1 MMDFKNNIRLGIE
14 FDTKNNIE
22 NKLKNLVQGLDNKKI
37 NLEFNL
43 KNNEASKTLENLNK
57 LLEEF
62 QQKAEKGI
70 TLGDANN
77 AISGVLNNL
86 TSLNNE
92 LQKTT
97 SIKYNDGTGKM
108 VSEIAQGIGQIK
120 KQTEVFDDSGK
131 SISQIAPTIVTNYSK
146 ITDSINSLSNA
157 KKQLNALES
166 NGFVDKN
173 TINNLRN
180 SLDFDSIKSDGN
192 LKNLLNQVKELTNTE
207 SKIIDFSNK
216 LITLKSTMANLTD
229 DKFKNVLN
237 IQQFE
242 QIIQKINEAQ
252 SELKYF
258 DGTNLN
264 GLKEQFNSLN
274 NITSKFIETTNKS
287 KKVED
292 EAIKDKVNMYKQM
305 FDNIKKVEDENE
317 LLISKIENG
326 KNKSELKSKNT
337 DRKDELKQVE
347 AINKALEEEYILKQ
361 KNKQQEKENT
371 INNSNSAYGEV
382 NKLLTEEYSIKK
394 KLISAEG
401 EYKAKLEESLITNRL
416 LLNEQNN
423 KIKNDNL
430 YNSQKNADIDK
441 QRTKLNEQLNISKA
455 KFKDEN
461 ISNLTKDIEKTIL
474 ELTKMK
480 KEFGTALPSG
490 FIDDTNKKLNELKNN
505 LKNTS
510 GANFNGIKDSL
521 NNVKTSISQ
530 TNSETK
536 QFVNSLKEA
545 NNANFFSNINNFL
558 AKAGLFYGISQVIGE
573 IKNQLKDASEYTL
586 SMDKAF
592 SNMQMITG
600 KSKSE
605 IGNLV
610 NDYKELGK
618 QLHTT
623 NLDMMAGMEEVTRAG
638 FEGNEGKSVMEAS
651 ILGSKISGQDTGTT
665 TQQLIAIK
673 NAFDMTGE
681 SMNHVV
687 DIISKMDN
695 VSATSF
701 AEIATAI
708 QRTAYSAQEAGTPF
722 DNLVTYIT
730 TVSEKTRKSA
740 ETIGESFKTIYARFS
755 NIKLGNL
762 DEDGKSIN
770 DTETAMNRIGISIRS
785 SKGEFKQFDE
795 VLNEFMKKFHEGQ
808 LSQVD
813 YLAGVQSLAGTRQR
827 ETLMALIENMD
838 DLKKHQNQVAESAGS
853 AKKMVEDV
861 YNNSLDAKV
870 NDLKRSFEELYERI
884 FNSDSLKWFIE
895 QLTNI
900 VTVLSTVDSET
911 IAFVAT
917 VGTLSLALMKIVKI
931 QKELMAMKAIGSLGD
946 AKGISQFVSILGG
959 MSSVTGNSGRAITG
973 LNGAFLLLS
982 NGIRT
987 AIASSIAFMATP
999 IGAVVSA
1006 IGLAVGLASVSFAK
1020 YKQAE
1025 EEAKQSSEAFK
1036 NSIEG
1041 VNNALKSGDTN
1052 TATEKIKEAQKEE
1065 EKLIELIKQRK
1076 EAEGHSQPSGINGIN
1091 KVDSTSREI
1100 QQNIDALKALG
1111 YTVDETTGHI
1121 KELDDAKNKLKNT
1134 EVINSIK
1141 EETKAQLDN
1150 RMNLEQAQTEYNNYI
1165 STVQNLYSEYQTL
1178 SAQENLSAED
1188 KSKLGQVVHQ
1198 LQGKVSNLSVAMD
1211 ENGKVYIQN
1220 EPLIQDTISYLTD
1233 EGVTVDT
1240 LSSIRI
1246 SDAKVTS
1253 EWQIGNT
1260 TVTYNEINNRIE
1272 MYKAEI
1278 QAIRKLA
1285 EAKTG
1290 ALEPFVKDNFFVND
1304 RETAK
1309 LMGGGK
1315 GILEGIT
1322 QASLA
1327 SNAEYQEAQAKLKEF
1342 SQAKSKIDSIY
1353 NSMPSLPRG
1362 NSGGGS
1368 TPSKGSYTPSG
1379 GSGGKGSKGGG
1390 SNGGKSEV
1398 EKYAEQLET
1407 LNAKVDTDRYFEL
1420 NNALAMVNNSLAENK
1435 IQQDGLTDGALQ
1447 KALNEEIRL
1456 MNDKKNALSNI
1467 VAEQKKEID
1476 EKRKK
1481 LEQDKFLFDANGQL
1495 TNSQEKLAELQYNIN
1510 NRVYENSEKGVK
1522 AKKEDIAWLEDLKK
1536 TTEEYSDL
1544 VNSKMPSTTNQ
1555 FEELAKAIE
1564 KSHKSMIENL
1574 RNDLANGIL
1583 EDLKKETEATK
1594 EKMESQQEK
1603 KLKRI
1608 EEEKKA
1614 MIEAYDAEIKSLQD
1628 QLKALDDS
1636 SEDKKKKL
1644 EKLKA
1649 EKNKWMQDDSVFSK
1663 KKQDDLQTEIDALNK
1678 DIKKDDIN
1686 KQIEDLQAKKDKESK
1701 NYDEEISDLKKHY
1714 DKKKKLE
1721 EKSNKDSLLEQK
1733 AYAKADKLLKEK
1745 NINEILELLKSKQE
1759 YFKNVGS
1766 LLGENFSQALTEK
1779 IQLSLQSLD
1788 ALMGG
1793 KVFSTSDNYN
1803 YSSIDNSGTNYKEIT
1818 GGIVADSPMSPEE
1831 VEKIFKRTQK
1841 FATGGKVKFNGKDE
1855 KLAFVGDGE
1864 KILTPKDTIM
1874 LDEIY
1879 DFSKQC
1885 QNVLEDL
1892 NFIMPT
1898 MYNNMQL
1905 ANPQMLDFNKIAS
1918 NMINN
1923 TNDNSDNS
1931 TKSITWKNNITQN
1944 IYTKDDAYLNVRAMD
1959 KMLKSQARQY

>member
-1 MMDFKNNIRLGIE
+1 MDFKNNIRLGIE

-22 NKLKNLVQGLDNKKI
+22 NKLKNLIQGLDNKKI

-57 LLEEF
+57 LLGEF
-62 QQKAEKGI
+62 QQKAGKGI
-70 TLGDANN
+70 TLGDANST
-77 AISGVLNNL
+77 ISGVLNNL

-173 TINNLRN
+173 AINNLRN

-216 LITLKSTMANLTD
+216 LLTLKSTMAGFTD
-229 DKFKNVLN
+229 VKFENVLDMKS
-237 IQQFE
+237 FE
-242 QIIQKINEAQ
+242 NVISKINDVQ
-252 SELKYF
+252 SKLKNF
-258 DGTNLN
+258 DGTNTN
-264 GLKEQFNSLN
+264 GLKQQYTELNNLVSNFSTSTNNSLKAQAQTQKD
-274 NITSKFIETTNKS
+274 TSN
-287 KKVED
+287 
-292 EAIKDKVNMYKQM
+292 AIQKQ
-305 FDNIKKVEDENE
+305 I
-317 LLISKIENG
+317 
-326 KNKSELKSKNT
+326 
-337 DRKDELKQVE
+337 
-347 AINKALEEEYILKQ
+347 
-361 KNKQQEKENT
+361 
-371 INNSNSAYGEV
+371 
-382 NKLLTEEYSIKK
+382 
-394 KLISAEG
+394 
-401 EYKAKLEESLITNRL
+401 
-416 LLNEQNN
+416 
-423 KIKNDNL
+423 
-430 YNSQKNADIDK
+430 
-441 QRTKLNEQLNISKA
+441 
-455 KFKDEN
+455 
-461 ISNLTKDIEKTIL
+461 
-474 ELTKMK
+474 ELTKTLDSVSSDFYNRVNTLKSNGIIDDKEIKNLEKAHNSISSLKELSNVMQSLGKIEIRENSILNLSKQIDSTIQKTQNMK
-480 KEFGTALPSG
+480 KEFGTALPRG
-490 FIDDTNKKLNELKNN
+490 FVDDTIKKLNTLKND

-510 GANFNGIKDSL
+510 GTNFNGIKDNL
-521 NNVKTSISQ
+521 NNIKTSISQ

-545 NNANFFSNINNFL
+545 NNTNFFSNINNFL
-558 AKAGLFYGISQVIGE
+558 AKAGLFYGVSQVIGE

-795 VLNEFMKKFHEGQ
+795 VLNEFMKKFHDGQ

-900 VTVLSTVDSET
+900 VTVLSTVDGET

-946 AKGISQFVSILGG
+946 AKGLSQFVSILGG

-1006 IGLAVGLASVSFAK
+1006 IGLAVGVATVSFAK

-1025 EEAKQSSEAFK
+1025 EEAKQSSEVFK

-1041 VNNALKSGDTN
+1041 VNNAIKSGDTN

-1076 EAEGHSQPSGINGIN
+1076 EAEGRSQPSGINGIN
-1091 KVDSTSREI
+1091 KVDSANREI

-1121 KELDDAKNKLKNT
+1121 LELDDAKNKLKNT
-1134 EVINSIK
+1134 EIINSIK
-1141 EETKAQLDN
+1141 SETQAQLEN
-1150 RMNLEQAQTEYNNYI
+1150 RQNLEQAKAEYENYI
-1165 STVQNLYSEYQTL
+1165 STVQALYTEYQTL
-1178 SAQENLSAED
+1178 SAQENISTED
-1188 KSKLGQVVHQ
+1188 KNRLGEVVNQ
-1198 LQGKVSNLSVAMD
+1198 LQGKIGNLSVAMD

-1220 EPLIQDTISYLTD
+1220 EPLIQDTISYLNS
-1233 EGVTVDT
+1233 EGMTVDT
-1240 LSSIRI
+1240 LSAIRI
-1246 SDAKVTS
+1246 SDSKVNS
-1253 EWQIGNT
+1253 EWQIGNSQ
-1260 TVTYNEINNRIE
+1260 VTYSEINNRIE
-1272 MYKAEI
+1272 MYRSEIEAIKQLMQARIASSVGGTESAGYQSMSIAKA
-1278 QAIRKLA
+1278 Q
-1285 EAKTG
+1285 
-1290 ALEPFVKDNFFVND
+1290 ALESNSEEYQQYKQKADELRAYEKAKSDIDKLYTSIKAPVNN
-1304 RETAK
+1304 
-1309 LMGGGK
+1309 GGGG
-1315 GILEGIT
+1315 GI
-1322 QASLA
+1322 
-1327 SNAEYQEAQAKLKEF
+1327 
-1342 SQAKSKIDSIY
+1342 
-1353 NSMPSLPRG
+1353 
-1362 NSGGGS
+1362 
-1368 TPSKGSYTPSG
+1368 TPSKGSYAPSG
-1379 GSGGKGSKGGG
+1379 GSSGKGSKGGS
-1390 SNGGKSEV
+1390 SNGGKSEA
-1398 EKYAEQLET
+1398 EKYAEQLEN
-1407 LNAKVDTDRYFEL
+1407 LNAKIDTDRYFEL

-1456 MNDKKNALSNI
+1456 MNDKKIALSNI

-1481 LEQDKFLFDANGQL
+1481 LEQDKFLFDANGQM

-1522 AKKEDIAWLEDLKK
+1522 AKKDDIAWLEDLKK

-1544 VNSKMPSTTNQ
+1544 VNSKMPSTVNQ

-1594 EKMESQQEK
+1594 EKMEAQQDK
-1603 KLKRI
+1603 KLKRL
-1608 EEEKKA
+1608 EEKKKA
-1614 MIEAYDAEIKSLQD
+1614 MIEAYDAEIKSLQN

-1649 EKNKWMQDDSVFSK
+1649 EKNMWMQDTSVFSK
-1663 KKQDDLQTEIDALNK
+1663 KKQDDLQNEINSLEK

-1686 KQIEDLQAKKDKESK
+1686 KQIEDLQEKKDKESK
-1701 NYDEEISDLKKHY
+1701 TYDEEISDLKKHY

-1745 NINEILELLKSKQE
+1745 NINEILELLQSKQE

-1779 IQLSLQSLD
+1779 IKLSLQSLD
-1788 ALMGG
+1788 ALIGG
-1793 KVFSTSDNYN
+1793 QTFSTSDGYNYN
-1803 YSSIDNSGTNYKEIT
+1803 AISNSGTNYKDINS
-1818 GGIVADSPMSPEE
+1818 GIISDRPLSPEE
-1831 VEKIFKRTQK
+1831 VDKIFKRTQK
-1841 FATGGKVKFNGKDE
+1841 FETGGKVKFNGKDE

-1864 KILTPKDTIM
+1864 KILTPKDTVM
-1874 LDEIY
+1874 TEETY
-1879 DFSKQC
+1879 DFAKQASK
-1885 QNVLEDL
+1885 VLEDL
-1892 NFIMPT
+1892 NFIMPE
-1898 MYNNMQL
+1898 MYNNMKL
-1905 ANPQMLDFNKIAS
+1905 ANPPMLDFNKIAS

-1931 TKSITWKNNITQN
+1931 TKSVTWKNNITQN
-1944 IYTKDDAYLNVRAMD
+1944 IYTKDDSYLSARSMD
-1959 KMLKSQARQY
+1959 KMLRNQIGQFK

>member
-1 MMDFKNNIRLGIE
+1 
-14 FDTKNNIE
+14 
-22 NKLKNLVQGLDNKKI
+22 
-37 NLEFNL
+37 
-43 KNNEASKTLENLNK
+43 
-57 LLEEF
+57 
-62 QQKAEKGI
+62 
-70 TLGDANN
+70 
-77 AISGVLNNL
+77 
-86 TSLNNE
+86 
-92 LQKTT
+92 
-97 SIKYNDGTGKM
+97 
-108 VSEIAQGIGQIK
+108 
-120 KQTEVFDDSGK
+120 
-131 SISQIAPTIVTNYSK
+131 
-146 ITDSINSLSNA
+146 
-157 KKQLNALES
+157 
-166 NGFVDKN
+166 
-173 TINNLRN
+173 
-180 SLDFDSIKSDGN
+180 
-192 LKNLLNQVKELTNTE
+192 
-207 SKIIDFSNK
+207 
-216 LITLKSTMANLTD
+216 
-229 DKFKNVLN
+229 
-237 IQQFE
+237 
-242 QIIQKINEAQ
+242 
-252 SELKYF
+252 
-258 DGTNLN
+258 
-264 GLKEQFNSLN
+264 
-274 NITSKFIETTNKS
+274 
-287 KKVED
+287 
-292 EAIKDKVNMYKQM
+292 
-305 FDNIKKVEDENE
+305 
-317 LLISKIENG
+317 
-326 KNKSELKSKNT
+326 
-337 DRKDELKQVE
+337 
-347 AINKALEEEYILKQ
+347 
-361 KNKQQEKENT
+361 
-371 INNSNSAYGEV
+371 
-382 NKLLTEEYSIKK
+382 
-394 KLISAEG
+394 
-401 EYKAKLEESLITNRL
+401 
-416 LLNEQNN
+416 
-423 KIKNDNL
+423 
-430 YNSQKNADIDK
+430 
-441 QRTKLNEQLNISKA
+441 
-455 KFKDEN
+455 
-461 ISNLTKDIEKTIL
+461 
-474 ELTKMK
+474 
-480 KEFGTALPSG
+480 
-490 FIDDTNKKLNELKNN
+490 
-505 LKNTS
+505 
-510 GANFNGIKDSL
+510 
-521 NNVKTSISQ
+521 
-530 TNSETK
+530 
-536 QFVNSLKEA
+536 
-545 NNANFFSNINNFL
+545 
-558 AKAGLFYGISQVIGE
+558 
-573 IKNQLKDASEYTL
+573 
-586 SMDKAF
+586 
-592 SNMQMITG
+592 
-600 KSKSE
+600 
-605 IGNLV
+605 
-610 NDYKELGK
+610 
-618 QLHTT
+618 
-623 NLDMMAGMEEVTRAG
+623 
-638 FEGNEGKSVMEAS
+638 
-651 ILGSKISGQDTGTT
+651 
-665 TQQLIAIK
+665 
-673 NAFDMTGE
+673 
-681 SMNHVV
+681 
-687 DIISKMDN
+687 
-695 VSATSF
+695 
-701 AEIATAI
+701 
-708 QRTAYSAQEAGTPF
+708 
-722 DNLVTYIT
+722 
-730 TVSEKTRKSA
+730 
-740 ETIGESFKTIYARFS
+740 
-755 NIKLGNL
+755 
-762 DEDGKSIN
+762 
-770 DTETAMNRIGISIRS
+770 
-785 SKGEFKQFDE
+785 
-795 VLNEFMKKFHEGQ
+795 
-808 LSQVD
+808 
-813 YLAGVQSLAGTRQR
+813 
-827 ETLMALIENMD
+827 MALIENMD

-1150 RMNLEQAQTEYNNYI
+1150 RMNLEQAQAEYNNYI

-1379 GSGGKGSKGGG
+1379 GSGGKGSKGSG
-1390 SNGGKSEV
+1390 GGKSET
-1398 EKYAEQLET
+1398 EKYAEQLEN
-1407 LNAKVDTDRYFEL
+1407 LNAKVNTDRYFEL

-1467 VAEQKKEID
+1467 VTEQKKEID

-1481 LEQDKFLFDANGQL
+1481 LEQDKFLFDANGQM

-1544 VNSKMPSTTNQ
+1544 VNSKMPSTINQ

-1663 KKQDDLQTEIDALNK
+1663 KKQDDLQNEINSLEK

-1686 KQIEDLQAKKDKESK
+1686 KQIENLQSKKDKESK

-1793 KVFSTSDNYN
+1793 QMFSNSGYNYN
-1803 YSSIDNSGTNYKEIT
+1803 SISNSGTNYNNINS
-1818 GGIVADSPMSPEE
+1818 GIISDRPLSPEE
-1831 VEKIFKRTQK
+1831 VDKIFKRTAK
-1841 FATGGKVKFNGKDE
+1841 FDTGGRIPNHISDNGA
-1855 KLAFVGDGE
+1855 LAILDKGE
-1864 KILTPKDTIM
+1864 KVLNEKDTIM
-1874 LDEIY
+1874 VDKIY
-1879 DFSKQC
+1879 DFSEQASK
-1885 QNVLEDL
+1885 VLEDL
-1892 NFIMPT
+1892 NFIMPE

-1905 ANPQMLDFNKIAS
+1905 ANPPMLDFNKIAS

-1931 TKSITWKNNITQN
+1931 TKSVTLKNEITQH
-1944 IYTKDDAYLNVRAMD
+1944 IYTKDDSYLSARAMD
-1959 KMLKSQARQY
+1959 KMLKDQIRNFK